1 MLAQLQKAL
10 GQSLKDD
17 DESTLVDGAVH
28 VLTRHSSKGLEW
40 DYVLLGGLDAS
51 VKGRSNNDRVFFSE
65 LYGLSSYTI
74 DEGGLT
80 VYNNAFNEA
89 FRLSENRLDRAES
102 WRLLYVAMTRA
113 KERLILIS
121 PIKKTLGD
129 IVDIKTILEE
139 ADHLTAHLGA
149 TERLAEPSSLRVFP
163 RMRKTTWN

>member
-1 MLAQLQKAL
+1 MYRELEQLIALFEPPDRTGSFGVRSMLAQLQKAL

-80 VYNNAFNEA
+80 VYNNAFQPEA

-102 WRLLYVAMTRA
+102 WRLPLCRDDASKRA
-113 KERLILIS
+113 S
-121 PIKKTLGD
+121 
-129 IVDIKTILEE
+129 
-139 ADHLTAHLGA
+139 HLDLTD
-149 TERLAEPSSLRVFP
+149 
-163 RMRKTTWN
+163 